1 MKQLLSIFLV
11 ILFAF
16 PAWAQEGVITEI
28 QKGQQA
34 PFTGV
39 LMDAKAAAKVLTEQK
54 YTAEECRLEMDREIE
69 ILKAKLEL
77 DLKISEIK
85 LTSATDKYTNL
96 LNIKDEENKR
106 LQELALETPNDNSH
120 WWLAGGVLGGIVLS
134 IAVFAVAVEIK
145 SSDHR

>member
-54 YTAEECRLEMDREIE
+54 YTEEEFKLELGKE
-69 ILKAKLEL
+69 LKLLQAKLDL
-77 DLKISEIK
+77 DLKIANTK
-85 LTSATDKYTNL
+85 LIGCQERSTQILK
-96 LNIKDEENKR
+96 IKDEEIQR
-106 LQELALETPNDNSH
+106 LQELALDSPNDYSI
-120 WWLAGGVLGGIVLS
+120 WWLTGGVVGGIALS
-134 IAVFAVAVEIK
+134 VAIFAVAVEIK
-145 SSDHR
+145 N

>member
-39 LMDAKAAAKVLTEQK
+39 LMDATAAAKVLTNKK
-54 YTAEECRLEMDREIE
+54 YTEEQCKIEMDKE
-69 ILKAKLEL
+69 LKLLQAKLGL
-77 DLKISEIK
+77 DVKICNSKLISCQESSSKIIK
-85 LTSATDKYTNL
+85 
-96 LNIKDEENKR
+96 IKDEEIAR
-106 LQELALETPNDNSH
+106 LQEIALDSPNDYSI
-120 WWLAGGVLGGIVLS
+120 WWLTGGVVGGIALS
-134 IAVFAVAVEIK
+134 VAVFAVAVEIQK
-145 SSDHR
+145 

>member
-54 YTAEECRLEMDREIE
+54 YTEEEF
-69 ILKAKLEL
+69 KLEL
-77 DLKISEIK
+77 DKELKLLRAKLDLDLKIANTK
-85 LTSATDKYTNL
+85 LIGCQERSAQILK
-96 LNIKDEENKR
+96 IKDEEIQR
-106 LQELALETPNDNSH
+106 LQELALDSPDDYSI
-120 WWLAGGVLGGIVLS
+120 WWLTGGVVGGIALS
-134 IAVFAVAVEIK
+134 VAIFAVAVEIK
-145 SSDHR
+145 N

>member
-54 YTAEECRLEMDREIE
+54 YTEEEF
-69 ILKAKLEL
+69 KLEL
-77 DLKISEIK
+77 DKELKLLQAKLDLDLKIANTK
-85 LTSATDKYTNL
+85 LIGCQERSSQILK
-96 LNIKDEENKR
+96 IKDEEIQR
-106 LQELALETPNDNSH
+106 LQELALDSPNDYST
-120 WWLAGGVLGGIVLS
+120 WWLTGGVVGGIALS
-134 IAVFAVAVEIK
+134 IAIFAVAVEINN
-145 SSDHR
+145 